1 MIKEERGGAKR
12 YDKRSVTPYVYYC
25 GIEKSLSGRYVFY
38 HLSTIYEIVGVTS
51 RKKKLKDCLINGRFC
66 VLMCFSKQKLLEII
80 LTNTYVCNEF
90 INERSLILRG
100 NIQHF
105 KRLPNL

>member
-51 RKKKLKDCLINGRFC
+51 RKKN
-66 VLMCFSKQKLLEII
+66 
-80 LTNTYVCNEF
+80 
-90 INERSLILRG
+90 
-100 NIQHF
+100 
-105 KRLPNL
+105 